1 MIHERLEENAAL
13 YAVGALTADET
24 AAFEAEI
31 AEDNE
36 LASLVAELQE
46 TAAGLAYTAPARFPP
61 VWLVDR
67 ILAQVRDGDTGA
79 PTDRFSWARWVPWA
93 IAAFFAVLAGGM
105 AFDTGNLKRR
115 LSQSQSQA
123 ASLAKRDFLA
133 NVQIASLTSQL
144 ENAPAIAGAI
154 ARDQQAQRGLL
165 TLQKL
170 PKLTPTQ
177 DYQLWVIVPQ
187 YPQTVSAGLV
197 EVGPDGTARILFQA
211 NRPYCADRRV
221 CRQSRG

>member
-61 VWLVDR
+61 AWLVDR

-79 PTDRFSWARWVPWA
+79 PIDRFSWAR
-93 IAAFFAVLAGGM
+93 
-105 AFDTGNLKRR
+105 
-115 LSQSQSQA
+115 
-123 ASLAKRDFLA
+123 
-133 NVQIASLTSQL
+133 
-144 ENAPAIAGAI
+144 
-154 ARDQQAQRGLL
+154 
-165 TLQKL
+165 
-170 PKLTPTQ
+170 
-177 DYQLWVIVPQ
+177 
-187 YPQTVSAGLV
+187 
-197 EVGPDGTARILFQA
+197 
-211 NRPYCADRRV
+211 
-221 CRQSRG
+221 